1 MIIFV
6 KTDTFQL
13 PLLRSN
19 DHKRNFFKGKNLIY
33 STEVKLSTQDHTK
46 IITGAETEG
55 VHLSNIDNR
64 YTAPKLRTKIG
75 KIGKKV
81 ESYFN
86 PSKMKI

>member
-1 MIIFV
+1 MTT
-6 KTDTFQL
+6 KET
-13 PLLRSN
+13 
-19 DHKRNFFKGKNLIY
+19 FFKGKNLIY

-75 KIGKKV
+75 RIGKKL
-81 ESYFN
+81 ETYFN
-86 PSKMKI
+86 PSKIKGFDIHLGLAWH

>member
-1 MIIFV
+1 MTT
-6 KTDTFQL
+6 KET
-13 PLLRSN
+13 
-19 DHKRNFFKGKNLIY
+19 FFKGKNLIY

-64 YTAPKLRTKIG
+64 YTAPKLRTKID
-75 KIGKKV
+75 KIGKVV

-86 PSKMKI
+86 PYKMKSITVVLD